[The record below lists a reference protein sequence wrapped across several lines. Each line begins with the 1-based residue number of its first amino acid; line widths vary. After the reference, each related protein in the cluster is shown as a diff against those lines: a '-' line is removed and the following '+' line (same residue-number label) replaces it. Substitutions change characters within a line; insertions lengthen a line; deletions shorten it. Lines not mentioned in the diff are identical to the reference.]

1 MLTFTMPQ
9 SDPSADTNRS
19 ASAWSLVNTLDDSPC
34 GTALF
39 SAIASSK
46 SS

>member
-1 MLTFTMPQ
+1 MLTLTMPQ
-9 SDPSADTNRS
+9 SDPSAEMNLS
-19 ASAWSLVNTLDDSPC
+19 ASAWSDVNTLDDSPC